1 MSEYNMGKLGV
12 VAPFKAKEGAISID
26 TINSAHGDIIG
37 PKVASPLT
45 KGEWVELD
53 GDMTVKA
60 LTTSGVPL
68 GIVANTPKW
77 DVEPTVAYTQAQ
89 AISADKLRE
98 VGIESIFK
106 KIMTVNVKSGESAAA
121 GKYLVPDDTTAGEFK
136 LSSSSGTTAT
146 DVVCL
151 TAQGT
156 DDTVVAGFK

>member
-12 VAPFKAKEGAISID
+12 VAPFKAKEGAISIK
-26 TINSAHGDIIG
+26 TLNSAHGDIVG
-37 PKVASPLT
+37 PNVASPLT
-45 KGEWVELD
+45 KGQFVELD
-53 GDMTVKA
+53 GAMTVKA
-60 LTTSGVPL
+60 LTTSGVAI
-68 GIVANTPKW
+68 GIVANNPKW
-77 DVEPTVAYTQAQ
+77 DVEPTTDYNQSQAV
-89 AISADKLRE
+89 SAGKLRE
-98 VGIESIFK
+98 VGIETIFK

-136 LSSSSGTTAT
+136 LSASSGTTAS